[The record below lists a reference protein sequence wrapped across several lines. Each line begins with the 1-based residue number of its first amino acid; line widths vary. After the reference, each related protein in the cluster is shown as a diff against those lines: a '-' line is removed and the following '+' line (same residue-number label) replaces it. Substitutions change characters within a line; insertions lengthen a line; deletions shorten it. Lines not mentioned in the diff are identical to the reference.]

1 VSMSNLDSTV
11 LRTVLSEI
19 FFATEDRA
27 EALQYIVPK
36 QGNWY
41 NPQDTESGKVATWIA
56 YSISHRESV
65 IKARSV
71 QDEENA
77 DYNLVS
83 ELVEIDLQF
92 VGTEAER
99 LASSVMHWPRR
110 SDVAAAFEVVSGQV
124 REDKIHV
131 TSSWFKQEGM
141 NTTYAYNVKIRV
153 YCANLQETGVL
164 KLEHFSA
171 NGIIS

>member
-1 VSMSNLDSTV
+1 MSNLDNTL
-11 LRTVLSEI
+11 LRTILAEI
-19 FFATEDRA
+19 FFAEEDRA
-27 EALQYIVPK
+27 EAIAYIVPK

-41 NPQDTESGKVATWIA
+41 NPQDTEEGKIATWIA
-56 YSISHRESV
+56 YNIPNRETV
-65 IKARSV
+65 LKARNV
-71 QDEENA
+71 QNEVYEDF
-77 DYNLVS
+77 NLIN

-110 SDVAAAFEVVSGQV
+110 ADVSAAFEVVSGQV
-124 REDKIHV
+124 REDRIRV

-141 NTTYAYNVKIRV
+141 NTTYAYNVKVRV

-164 KLEHFSA
+164 KLEHFYT